1 MNDMKKLLY
10 ILTLALLPLAVKAGE
25 VKVTTPSLFLKN
37 DTLTISLK
45 FDVSD
50 VMVNSTQAYA
60 YTPVLNRQWRLYS
73 LPPVVVSGKKKF
85 KMRKLDR
92 KIARNGEYKE
102 PYTVIYGKDPKR
114 NNIVDYTVQI
124 PYQQWMSEID
134 MIILQ
139 EDEEACVIDL
149 PEIEVYKPEP
159 VIVKP
164 QLPQKGAFCESCASM
179 VSFLTPEDKPL
190 KTHSVQNTLYI
201 EYPTGGTEFK
211 IDYRNNGKELQKLQ
225 NALNPLT
232 KGDLII
238 FKGIHIC
245 GYASPDGSVK
255 TNDRM
260 ATKRAESFGA
270 YLKGTYNFAD
280 SIIDIKS
287 GGEDWDELIR
297 LLNEK
302 QPAYAAKALEI
313 ISKYD
318 NLDVRESKLKTGL
331 GAANYRAMTTDL
343 FPSLRRLSISVDY
356 EIREVRNT
364 EAAQLIYTNPKMLSL
379 QEMFDVAKLY
389 KPGSKEY
396 REVYEIAVT
405 NYPTDIVANI
415 NAASALIIYGDFER
429 ARNYMNR
436 VKDDPRAWNNMGVLA
451 WLEGETEV
459 AKVWFE
465 KAMQT
470 EPEKAKANLEKMA
483 EY

>member
-1 MNDMKKLLY
+1 M
-10 ILTLALLPLAVKAGE
+10 
-25 VKVTTPSLFLKN
+25 
-37 DTLTISLK
+37 
-45 FDVSD
+45 
-50 VMVNSTQAYA
+50 
-60 YTPVLNRQWRLYS
+60 
-73 LPPVVVSGKKKF
+73 
-85 KMRKLDR
+85 
-92 KIARNGEYKE
+92 
-102 PYTVIYGKDPKR
+102 
-114 NNIVDYTVQI
+114 
-124 PYQQWMSEID
+124 
-134 MIILQ
+134 
-139 EDEEACVIDL
+139 
-149 PEIEVYKPEP
+149 
-159 VIVKP
+159 
-164 QLPQKGAFCESCASM
+164 
-179 VSFLTPEDKPL
+179 
-190 KTHSVQNTLYI
+190 
-201 EYPTGGTEFK
+201 
-211 IDYRNNGKELQKLQ
+211 QKLQ